1 MANADTTYLYEG
13 LFLIEQG
20 ALASDPAGA
29 AQHVQD
35 MLDRVEAT
43 TRVMHKWEERKLSYP
58 INGQK
63 RGTFFLAYFDARPS
77 QIANIERDCNLS
89 EQVLRVMMTRCD
101 FMGEEEIARA
111 LAGEPLHKE
120 EPAPDATPASEGA
133 EAKPAET
140 ADA

>member
-1 MANADTTYLYEG
+1 MSDTDKTHLYEG
-13 LFLIEQG
+13 LFLIDQG

-35 MLDRVEAT
+35 MLDRAEAT
-43 TRVMHKWEERKLSYP
+43 TRVMHKWEERKLAYP
-58 INGQK
+58 IAGQK
-63 RGTFFLAYFDARPS
+63 RGTFFLAYFDARPA

-120 EPAPDATPASEGA
+120 EPAPEGA
-133 EAKPAET
+133 GVG
-140 ADA
+140 ADNDDDD